1 MSFFAYP
8 FQLPAPVRWLRQL
21 CFHFVWV
28 LLMLITTPV
37 LAERL
42 TIDRIHA
49 DPALSGPTVRGLQI
63 SPDGSRVTFL
73 RGRTEDQFQLD
84 LWEYHLKDKTAR
96 RLINSAT
103 LAPHE
108 TLSVAEQARRE
119 RDRSA
124 SFKGIHSYS
133 WSPDGARLLIP
144 LAGNLY
150 LVDLAA
156 PDHARQV
163 ASGDVLDAKISP
175 QGKYLSFVRG
185 QNLFVQDLATGV
197 ERQLTQ
203 GGGGT
208 IHNAEAEFVA
218 QEEMGQTSGYWWAP
232 DDSRI
237 AYKRFDE
244 APVTLARRFEIQA
257 SRTDVVEQRYPAAGE
272 ANVLVSLH
280 VVDVA
285 SCATQAI
292 DLGADK
298 DIYLVRADWSAD
310 AKDVVFQRQTR
321 NLKRLDLIALS
332 VASGQQRTLLSETS
346 ATWVNVTEPPQFLKS
361 RRAFTWQS
369 ERTGRNHVYLI
380 DLDGAAPRA
389 ITSGDWGVDEVLAV
403 DEAGGQVFVSS
414 NRDAVIDQQ
423 VYAIALDGSTAN
435 APRRITQALGTHI
448 AKFSKNGQIFVDTF
462 SDPNTPPQVSIHQ
475 ADGSFVAWV
484 ERNEV
489 NATHPYAPFLSSH
502 VATEYGTLKAADG
515 QEMYYAIK
523 KPLGFDPNKRYPVFL
538 TVYGGPGVQ
547 NVRRQWD
554 DPFEQFMAQK
564 GYVVFKLDNRGSSRR
579 ERAFTDVIYQH
590 MGQTEVQDQLIG
602 IDWLRQQSFVDP
614 ARIGV
619 SGWSYGGFMTL
630 RLLNAAS
637 DRIKAGVS
645 GAPVTNWALYDTYYT
660 ERFMQT
666 PQENPAGYAQSS
678 VFAQLPGLTSRLL
691 LIHGMADDNVLF
703 TNTTSLIDA
712 LVNQGT
718 QFDLLTYPGAKH
730 GLATPQSKKHRL
742 HAIDA
747 FFARELADK

>member
-1 MSFFAYP
+1 MS
-8 FQLPAPVRWLRQL
+8 L
-21 CFHFVWV
+21 
-28 LLMLITTPV
+28 TTPV

-42 TIDRIHA
+42 SIDRIHA
-49 DPALSGPTVRGLQI
+49 DPALSGPAVRGLQI

-84 LWEYHLKDKTAR
+84 VWEYHLKDKAAR
-96 RLINSAT
+96 RLVNSTA
-103 LAPHE
+103 LAPNE
-108 TLSVAEQARRE
+108 ILSVAEQARRE

-124 SFKGIHSYS
+124 SFRGINSYS
-133 WSPDGARLLIP
+133 WSPDGAQLLIP
-144 LAGNLY
+144 LSGSLY

-156 PDHARQV
+156 PDQARKV

-185 QNLFVQDLATGV
+185 QNLFVQELATGT

-203 GGGGT
+203 DGGGT

-232 DDSRI
+232 DDSHI

-244 APVTLARRFEIQA
+244 TPVTLARRFEIHA
-257 SRTDVVEQRYPAAGE
+257 NRTDVVEQRYPAAGE
-272 ANVLVSLH
+272 ENVLVSLH
-280 VVDVA
+280 VVDLHTG
-285 SCATQAI
+285 ATQAI
-292 DLGADK
+292 NLGPNK

-310 AKDVVFQRQTR
+310 ARDLVFQRQTR
-321 NLKRLDLIALS
+321 NLKRLDLIAMS

-346 ATWVNVTEPPQFLKS
+346 ETWVNVTEPPQFLKS

-380 DLDGAAPRA
+380 DLDGALPHA
-389 ITSGDWGVDEVLAV
+389 ITAGEWGIDDVLAV
-403 DEAGGQVFVSS
+403 NEAAGQVFVSS

-423 VYAIALDGSTAN
+423 VYAIALDGSTGD
-435 APRRITQALGTHI
+435 APQRVTQNLGTHI
-448 AKFSKNGQIFVDTF
+448 AQFSKNGEIFVDTF
-462 SDPNTPPQVSIHQ
+462 SDASTPPQVSVHQ
-475 ADGSFVAWV
+475 ADGRFVAWV

-489 NATHPYAPFLSSH
+489 NATHPYAPFKSSH
-502 VATEYGTLKAADG
+502 VATEFGSLKAADG
-515 QEMYYAIK
+515 QLMHYAIK
-523 KPLGFDPNKRYPVFL
+523 KPLDFDPGKRYPVFL
-538 TVYGGPGVQ
+538 SVYGGPGVQ
-547 NVRRQWD
+547 NVRRHWE

-614 ARIGV
+614 GRIGV
-619 SGWSYGGFMTL
+619 SGWSYGGFMAL
-630 RLLNAAS
+630 RLLTAAS

-645 GAPVTNWALYDTYYT
+645 GAPVTDWALYDTYYT

-666 PQENPAGYAQSS
+666 PKENPVGYAQSS
-678 VFAQLPGLTSRLL
+678 VFAQLSGLTSRLL

-730 GLATPQSKKHRL
+730 GLATTQSKTHRL

-747 FFARELADK
+747 FFARELAVK